1 MTTPSKCLFCRRHF
15 SAYID
20 GEIAPHLRA
29 DMDSHLAT
37 CPACRK
43 ELQDLET
50 MLGTLTVGKAP
61 DPSRDLDRAIMRRIT
76 LHIPS
81 NGMPSFRSIPIYA
94 AVMVFLV
101 ADQNKMATLSSSL
114 RQVLGKKAAIA
125 SPETFLRKLGSM
137 FALSDRFS
145 MATSLIV
152 LGVVFLLLLKTVAGA
167 IQERAREIA
176 VLKCLGWTSGNL
188 RRQIAAET
196 LAQCLLAAT
205 IGVILAGLVCWIL
218 SFQTLDI
225 LIPWEMS
232 PTPHFLPGGS
242 DPVYRTVQLPIGL
255 SLSVAAAGFALAVGM
270 GALISLVCAGR
281 IINIKP
287 SEVLRHE

>member
-94 AVMVFLV
+94 AVTGLLIGIFL
-101 ADQNKMATLSSSL
+101 AKGMIGQTPQN
-114 RQVLGKKAAIA
+114 
-125 SPETFLRKLGSM
+125 
-137 FALSDRFS
+137 
-145 MATSLIV
+145 
-152 LGVVFLLLLKTVAGA
+152 
-167 IQERAREIA
+167 
-176 VLKCLGWTSGNL
+176 
-188 RRQIAAET
+188 T
-196 LAQCLLAAT
+196 LASGDGIIQAM
-205 IGVILAGLVCWIL
+205 
-218 SFQTLDI
+218 DI
-225 LIPWEMS
+225 FS
-232 PTPHFLPGGS
+232 PSPRGS
-242 DPVYRTVQLPIGL
+242 VSSAY
-255 SLSVAAAGFALAVGM
+255 FAMMDTRGQ
-270 GALISLVCAGR
+270 
-281 IINIKP
+281 N
-287 SEVLRHE
+287 